1 MDEKTAGRNV
11 KTSWIRIAVFFIFV
25 ICLGGVFCL
34 AYRLAGNG
42 KTAEEDIASR
52 TGFALNTSITIRI
65 YHPDENAD
73 EYLKQCF
80 AICDKYEKICSRT
93 NEDSEL
99 FLINKQA
106 KEGKTEFT
114 VSDELKNIISYG
126 LDYGERS
133 GGAFDITIEPVSA
146 KWDFTADVHT
156 VPDRSDIEDSLSY
169 VSYRDAALKGNT
181 LTFARA
187 GMGLDLGGIAK
198 GYIADKIKE
207 YLLENKV
214 ESALIY
220 LGGNVL
226 CVGEKPDGS
235 DFRIGI
241 QMPFGEYQETI
252 AAISCKDCS
261 IVTSG
266 IYERYFVEDDTI
278 YHHILNPKTGYP
290 YENDLLGVTILSKKS
305 VDGDGL
311 STACFSLGVEEGK
324 KLVES
329 LEDTYAV
336 FITKDKK
343 LHYSEGFEDFI
354 LKD

>member
-1 MDEKTAGRNV
+1 M
-11 KTSWIRIAVFFIFV
+11 IRIAVFFMCV
-25 ICLGGVFCL
+25 ICLGAVLCL
-34 AYRLAGNG
+34 AYRLAGSDKATEN
-42 KTAEEDIASR
+42 DIASR

-65 YHPDENAD
+65 YHPDEHAD
-73 EYLKQCF
+73 EYLQQCF
-80 AICDKYEKICSRT
+80 AICDRYEKICSRT
-93 NEDSEL
+93 SEESEL
-99 FLINKQA
+99 FLINKQV
-106 KEGKTEFT
+106 KEGKLEFT
-114 VSDELKNIISYG
+114 ISDELESIISYG
-126 LDYGERS
+126 LAYGEHS
-133 GGAFDITIEPVSA
+133 DGAFDITIEPVSA
-146 KWDFTADVHT
+146 NWDFTADVHT
-156 VPDRSDIEDSLSY
+156 VPDKSVIEDALSY
-169 VSYRDAALKGNT
+169 VSYRDVEVGNNT
-181 LTFARA
+181 LKFAKA

-214 ESALIY
+214 DSALIY

-266 IYERYFVEDDTI
+266 IYERYFVKEDKM
-278 YHHILNPKTGYP
+278 YHHILDPETGYP

-311 STACFSLGVEEGK
+311 STTCFSLGLEEGK
-324 KLVES
+324 KLVDS

-336 FITKDKK
+336 FITKDEK
-343 LHYSEGFEDFI
+343 LHYSEGFEDFMI
-354 LKD
+354 KD